1 MVKLVKSVTPAVSV
15 VIPMHNAERHI
26 QDTLQSLA
34 SQSLMDFEVIVVD
47 DGSTDRSASIV
58 DAFVASDRRFRRI
71 EGPAIGS
78 AGAARNV
85 GLGVA
90 RGEYLGFLDADDLY
104 APSMLEKLY
113 SKAKAD
119 RADVVLS
126 GFSTLDDVTG
136 IRRSQPW
143 ALRVDIMP
151 AETPFSP
158 EDVADH
164 LFYFTN
170 PANWNKLF
178 RRAFVEEAGIAF
190 QPLRR
195 ANDAYFT
202 YLSLARAQR
211 LTYVAEEL
219 VEYRVSNTTSLQ
231 GSVHETPL
239 EFVEAISGIYE
250 SLVEA
255 GIYGRHERAF
265 MNLVASMSV
274 GALSR
279 AKTAEAFATTYEA
292 LRHDVF
298 PRNGLTD
305 APSRVFLS
313 SHLRQRVA
321 EIIAKPVSAFLFDRA
336 GMPGGPPL
344 PEPTVSHEVVVDA
357 GGEPDAEDRRPAAD
371 PAVPDVSVIVPV
383 YNAAAWL
390 HECLL
395 SVLGQTG
402 VSVEVIC
409 VNDGSTDES
418 ASILQEYASSDPRI
432 VVVDR
437 PNGGLS
443 AARNSGL
450 EVASGRYVCMLDSD
464 DYWRTDDLSNLV
476 EIADRDALDLLL
488 FDAEAFFEPGVSEA
502 THTAYATYYT
512 RTRAYS
518 TVVTGPELMAELNDA
533 REYRPSACLY
543 LVRTAL
549 LRDAELTF
557 IPGIMHEDNPFTFAL
572 FLNAARAAHVDLPI
586 YARRMRPGSIMTGG
600 AAERSM
606 RGYFAAY
613 LDMKRR
619 LVHHPVGPEL
629 APQIGDVIHRMF
641 AATRRLFLE
650 LPEDVG
656 ARIQEVDPT
665 PEAYSIY
672 MMMRHER
679 NQTLKI
685 QRLTKAA

>member
-1 MVKLVKSVTPAVSV
+1 MPAVSV

-26 QDTLQSLA
+26 KDTLESLA
-34 SQSLMDFEVIVVD
+34 SQSLLDFEVIVVD
-47 DGSTDRSASIV
+47 DGSTDRSVKIV
-58 DAFVASDRRFRRI
+58 ESFVNSDRRFRLI
-71 EGPAIGS
+71 DGPAIGS
-78 AGAARNV
+78 AGAARNT
-85 GLGVA
+85 GLGIA

-113 SKAKAD
+113 AKAKSD

-126 GFSTLDDVTG
+126 GYSTLDDVTG
-136 IRRSQPW
+136 TRKSQPW

-151 AETPFSP
+151 KETPFSP

-178 RRAFVEEAGIAF
+178 RREFVEAAGIAF

-202 YLSLARAQR
+202 YMSLARAQR
-211 LTYVAEEL
+211 ITYVAEEL

-239 EFVEAISGIYE
+239 EFVEAISGIYDA
-250 SLVEA
+250 LVDA
-255 GIYGRHERAF
+255 GIYERHERAF

-279 AKTAEAFATTYEA
+279 AKTADAFTTTYDA
-292 LRHDVF
+292 LRDDVF
-298 PRNGLTD
+298 PRNGIAD
-305 APSRVFLS
+305 ASSGVFLS

-336 GMPGGPPL
+336 EAPGGPPL
-344 PEPTVSHEVVVDA
+344 PEPVTSREIVIDA
-357 GGEPDAEDRRPAAD
+357 AGEPDLEDRPRAVDSAA
-371 PAVPDVSVIVPV
+371 PDVSVIVPV

-402 VSVEVIC
+402 VSFEVIC
-409 VNDGSTDES
+409 VNDGSTDDS
-418 ASILQEYASSDPRI
+418 ARILHEYATSDPRI
-432 VVVDR
+432 IVVDR

-450 EVASGRYVCMLDSD
+450 EVARGRYVCMLDSD
-464 DYWRTDDLSNLV
+464 DYWRTDDLANLV

-512 RTRAYS
+512 RSRAYS
-518 TVVTGPELMAELNDA
+518 TVVTGPQLMAELNGA
-533 REYRPSACLY
+533 SEYRPSACLY
-543 LVRTAL
+543 LARTDL
-549 LRDAELTF
+549 LREAELSF

-572 FLNAARAAHVDLPI
+572 FLHAARAAHVDNPI
-586 YARRMRPGSIMTGG
+586 YARRMRPGSIMTAG

-619 LVHHPVGPEL
+619 LAHHPVDPEL

-650 LPEDVG
+650 LPEDAG
-656 ARIQEVDPT
+656 SRIQEVDPS

>member
-1 MVKLVKSVTPAVSV
+1 MVKLVRSISPAVSV
-15 VIPMHNAERHI
+15 IIPMHNAERHI
-26 QDTLQSLA
+26 QDTLRSLA
-34 SQSLMDFEVIVVD
+34 SQSLLDFEVIVVD
-47 DGSTDRSASIV
+47 DGSTDGSAAIV
-58 DAFVASDRRFRRI
+58 DAVVRSDRRFRRVA
-71 EGPAIGS
+71 GPAVGS

-113 SKAKAD
+113 AKAKAD

-136 IRRSQPW
+136 ARNSQPW
-143 ALRVDIMP
+143 ALRVDTMP
-151 AETPFSP
+151 AHTPFSP

-178 RRAFVEEAGIAF
+178 RRAFVEDAAISF

-202 YLSLARAQR
+202 YVSLARAQR
-211 LTYVAEEL
+211 ISYVAEEL

-239 EFVEAISGIYE
+239 EFVEAITGIYDSLQAAGIYE
-250 SLVEA
+250 
-255 GIYGRHERAF
+255 RHERAF
-265 MNLVASMSV
+265 INLVASMSV

-279 AKTAEAFATTYEA
+279 ARTAEAFATTYEA
-292 LRHDVF
+292 LRNDVF
-298 PRNGLTD
+298 PRNGLTE

-321 EIIAKPVSAFLFDRA
+321 EVIAKPVSAFLFDRA
-336 GMPGGPPL
+336 DAPGGPPL
-344 PEPTVSHEVVVDA
+344 SAAKESPALPVDVS
-357 GGEPDAEDRRPAAD
+357 GEADPEDRRPAIDSEA
-371 PAVPDVSVIVPV
+371 PDVSVIVPV

-409 VNDGSTDES
+409 VNDGSTDDS
-418 ASILQEYASSDPRI
+418 ARILHEYATSDPRI
-432 VVVDR
+432 VIIDR

-450 EVASGRYVCMLDSD
+450 EVARGRYVCMLDSD
-464 DYWRTDDLSNLV
+464 DYWRTDDLSGLV

-502 THTAYATYYT
+502 THSAYATYYT
-512 RTRAYS
+512 RKRAYS
-518 TVVTGPELMAELNDA
+518 SVVTGPQLMAELNGES
-533 REYRPSACLY
+533 EYRPSACLY
-543 LVRTAL
+543 LVRTGL
-549 LRDAELTF
+549 LREAGLSF

-572 FLNAARAAHVDLPI
+572 FLHAVRAAHIDNPI

-619 LVHHPVGPEL
+619 LAHHPVDPEL
-629 APQIGDVIHRMF
+629 AAPIGDVIHRMF

-650 LPEDVG
+650 VPEDVG
-656 ARIQEVDPT
+656 ARIQEVDPS
-665 PEAYSIY
+665 PEAYSLY

-679 NQTLKI
+679 NQALKI

>member
-1 MVKLVKSVTPAVSV
+1 MVKLVRSISPAVSV

-34 SQSLMDFEVIVVD
+34 SQSLLDFEVIVVD
-47 DGSTDRSASIV
+47 DGSTDGSASIV
-58 DAFVASDRRFRRI
+58 DSFVGSDRRFRRV
-71 EGPAIGS
+71 EGPAVGS

-85 GLGVA
+85 GVGVA

-113 SKAKAD
+113 AKAKAD

-136 IRRSQPW
+136 ERKSQPW
-143 ALRVDIMP
+143 ALRVDTMP
-151 AETPFSP
+151 ADTPFAP

-178 RRAFVEEAGIAF
+178 RRAFIADAGIEF
-190 QPLRR
+190 QPLKR

-202 YLSLARAQR
+202 YMSLARAQR
-211 LTYVAEEL
+211 ISYVAEEL

-239 EFVEAISGIYE
+239 EFVEAITGIYE
-250 SLVEA
+250 SLKAA
-255 GIYGRHERAF
+255 GIYERHERAF

-279 AKTAEAFATTYEA
+279 AKTAEAFATTYDA
-292 LRHDVF
+292 LRNDVF
-298 PRNGLTD
+298 PRNGLTE

-321 EIIAKPVSAFLFDRA
+321 EIIAKPVSVFLFDRA
-336 GMPGGPPL
+336 GAPGGPPL
-344 PEPTVSHEVVVDA
+344 PEAVASPEIPIDVSGDA
-357 GGEPDAEDRRPAAD
+357 DLEDRRPTID

-409 VNDGSTDES
+409 VNDGSTDDS
-418 ASILQEYASSDPRI
+418 LRILHEYATSDPRI
-432 VVVDR
+432 VIIDR

-450 EVASGRYVCMLDSD
+450 EVARGRYVCMLDSD
-464 DYWRTDDLSNLV
+464 DYWRTDDLAALV

-512 RTRAYS
+512 RKKAYS
-518 TVVTGPELMAELNDA
+518 TVVSGPQLMAELNSES
-533 REYRPSACLY
+533 EYRPSACLY
-543 LVRTAL
+543 LVRTGLISEAGL
-549 LRDAELTF
+549 SF

-572 FLNAARAAHVDLPI
+572 FLHAVRAAHVDNPI

-613 LDMKRR
+613 LEMKRR
-619 LVHHPVGPEL
+619 LAHHPVDPEL
-629 APQIGDVIHRMF
+629 AAPIGDVIHRMF